1 MPVQSA
7 DQHFSGSYALLS
19 LPHQQPRPVYPSSQ
33 DAIMDQIGDAI
44 DMRPHEGPHI
54 EVEWEPLVL
63 AHVSL
68 TPDPPS
74 YPRGL
79 MRRWRSRPSPPALRT
94 AIDEEECIEEAGQIR
109 QTTLSIT
116 DLRQPNIDDEA
127 AGQRHGDLGVYV
139 GGSRLIVDVAMA
151 DASAPSYRRPPP
163 RLLPPPNEYHS
174 CEPAPT
180 RRSWEATPPPPRQQ
194 RWRPRP
200 LLLSPPRSSSIVR
213 N

>member
-1 MPVQSA
+1 
-7 DQHFSGSYALLS
+7 
-19 LPHQQPRPVYPSSQ
+19 
-33 DAIMDQIGDAI
+33 MDQIGDAI

-151 DASAPSYRRPPP
+151 DASALSYPTASSPSKRVP
-163 RLLPPPNEYHS
+163 LLRTGPHKALVGS
-174 CEPAPT
+174 DAAAT
-180 RRSWEATPPPPRQQ
+180 ATTALEAKTPPALASPVIINRSELSTESGRRRQSTAPP
-194 RWRPRP
+194 
-200 LLLSPPRSSSIVR
+200 LRSR
-213 N
+213 CG